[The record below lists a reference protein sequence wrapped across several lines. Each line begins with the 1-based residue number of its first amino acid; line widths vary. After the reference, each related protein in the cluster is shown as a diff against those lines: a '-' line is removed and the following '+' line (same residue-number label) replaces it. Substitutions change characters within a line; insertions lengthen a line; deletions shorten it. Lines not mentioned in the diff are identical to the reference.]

1 LEWSPMSMSRH
12 LSACAVAVSLVLVGA
27 GCSRIVPPSAT
38 PIPPAAAEQSAVPTS
53 TDLGTVEVSSYK
65 GKPLDTVASEPENSI
80 KGPQQI
86 DRSTYRL
93 AVTGKVDK
101 PLKLTYEQ
109 VRAMPSFRKVT
120 TLNCVEGWSKT
131 YLWQGVRL
139 SDLLTE
145 AGYDPAAK
153 TVIFTSYDGYS
164 TSLPLDFVV
173 SRNLLLAYA
182 MNDKVIPPERGFPF
196 QVVAEDR
203 FGYKWAKWVTGIEVS
218 DNADYRGYWE
228 QRGYDNDAL
237 LPGAK

>member
-1 LEWSPMSMSRH
+1 MF
-12 LSACAVAVSLVLVGA
+12 VATTAA
-27 GCSRIVPPSAT
+27 GCSRFIPPSAT
-38 PIPPAAAEQSAVPTS
+38 PIPPAAAAQSAVPTS

-80 KGPQQI
+80 KGPQDI

-93 AVTGKVDK
+93 EVRGEVDK
-101 PLKLTYEQ
+101 PLKLTYAQ
-109 VRAMPSFRKVT
+109 IRAMPSFRKVT

-131 YLWQGVRL
+131 YLWQGVRIRDLL
-139 SDLLTE
+139 SD
-145 AGYDPAAK
+145 AGYDPEAK

-173 SRNLLLAYA
+173 NNNLLLAYA
-182 MNDKVIPPERGFPF
+182 MNDKEIPPERGFPF

-203 FGYKWAKWVTGIEVS
+203 LGYKWAKWVTGIEVS
-218 DNADYRGYWE
+218 SNEDYRGYWE

>member
-1 LEWSPMSMSRH
+1 MH
-12 LSACAVAVSLVLVGA
+12 LSRGLLASLLVAAAVVGVA
-27 GCSRIVPPSAT
+27 GCARLVPPSAT
-38 PIPPAAAEQSAVPTS
+38 SIPPAAAEQSAVPTM

-80 KGPQQI
+80 KGPQRI

-93 AVTGKVDK
+93 AVTGKVDR
-101 PLKLTYEQ
+101 PLSLTYAQ
-109 VRAMPSFRKVT
+109 VRAMPSFKKVT

-139 SDLLTE
+139 RDLLAE

-182 MNDKVIPPERGFPF
+182 MNDKEIPPERGFPF

-218 DNADYRGYWE
+218 DNTDYRGYWE